1 MDKNTT
7 NHDHPLHRII
17 NRNETRSMKWD
28 GIESLFG
35 VKEAFPL
42 WVADMDFTAPE
53 PVLRAVREVADH
65 GILGYGTPSSS
76 FQQSIADWMQK
87 RHGWNINP
95 EWLVYT
101 PGIVPALNMAVEAFT
116 EPLDHIIIQPPVYGA
131 FHKLASNHGRELVL
145 NPLLHDELHYKM
157 DLDHLEQ
164 VAKHEKAKMLVLCS
178 PHNPVGRVWTKEELQ
193 SVMEIAVRHD
203 LIVISD
209 EIHAD
214 LVFKDGQHTPY
225 AMISEEA
232 KMHSMICTAAS
243 KTFNIAGLHT
253 SNVVI
258 ANEKLRKKFKKVIDK
273 NALSS
278 MNIFGIAATEAAY
291 REGEPWLSNTLEYIY
306 DNMVY
311 VSEFIHTHL
320 PELKV
325 ALPDSTYL
333 LWIDFRELQ
342 MPHKELYQFLLHKA
356 GVVFSSG
363 TDFGEH
369 GEGFMRMNVACSR
382 QLLEQA
388 MSKLRDAL
396 QSR

>member
-7 NHDHPLHRII
+7 NHDHPLHRLI
-17 NRNETRSMKWD
+17 NRKETRSVKWD
-28 GIESLFG
+28 GMESLFG
-35 VKEAFPL
+35 VKEAIPL

-53 PVLRAVREVADH
+53 PVLKAVRDIADH
-65 GILGYGTPSSS
+65 GILGYATPNSS

-87 RHGWNINP
+87 RHGWNISP

-116 EPLDHIIIQPPVYGA
+116 EPGDHIIIQPPVYGP

-157 DLDHLEQ
+157 DLAHLEQ
-164 VAKHEKAKMLVLCS
+164 VAQHEKAKMLVLCS
-178 PHNPVGRVWTKEELQ
+178 PHNPVGRVWTNEELK
-193 SVMEIAVRHD
+193 SVMEIAVKHQ

-214 LVFKDGQHTPY
+214 LVFKNGQHTPY

-258 ANEKLRKKFKKVIDK
+258 ASEELREKFKKVIEK

-291 REGEPWLSNTLEYIY
+291 REGESWLTETLEYIY

-311 VSEFIHTHL
+311 VTEFIHTHL

-325 ALPDSTYL
+325 ILPDSTYL

-342 MPHKELYQFLLHKA
+342 MPHTELYQFLLHKA
-356 GVVFSSG
+356 GLVFSSG

-382 QLLEQA
+382 RLLEQA
-388 MSKLRDAL
+388 MNKLKDAL
-396 QSR
+396 QTR

>member
-1 MDKNTT
+1 MDTNKN
-7 NHDHPLHRII
+7 NKDHPLHRLI
-17 NRNETRSMKWD
+17 NRKETRSVKWD
-28 GIESLFG
+28 GIQSLFG
-35 VKEAFPL
+35 VEEAIPL

-53 PVLRAVREVADH
+53 PVLRAVREVVDH
-65 GILGYGTPSSS
+65 GILGYATPSNS

-87 RHGWNINP
+87 RHGWNVSP

-116 EPLDHIIIQPPVYGA
+116 EPGDHIIIQPPVYGP

-145 NPLLHDELHYKM
+145 NPLLYDQLHYKM
-157 DLDHLEQ
+157 DLAHLEQ
-164 VAKHEKAKMLVLCS
+164 VAQHEKAKLLVLCS
-178 PHNPVGRVWTKEELQ
+178 PHNPVGRVWSQEELQ
-193 SVMEIAVRHD
+193 GVMEIAVKHN

-214 LVFKDGQHTPY
+214 LVFKSGLHTPY

-258 ANEKLRKKFKKVIDK
+258 ASDELRQKFKKVLDK

-291 REGEPWLSNTLEYIY
+291 REGEPWLTDTLEYIY

-311 VSEFIHTHL
+311 VADYIQTNL

-325 ALPDSTYL
+325 VIPESTYL

-356 GVVFSSG
+356 GLVFSSG

-369 GEGFMRMNVACSR
+369 GEGFMRMNVACPKS
-382 QLLEQA
+382 LLEEA
-388 MSKLRDAL
+388 MHKLKEAL
-396 QSR
+396 QAR